1 MGRSIGVG
9 FEPFYFFSL
18 SFFFLIIFLSF
29 YRQKK
34 RGPGGGRGGR
44 CGRNEITLAG
54 WGVCLCI
61 SYFAKKVRGGF
72 LSAVLNDVCIGII

>member
-9 FEPFYFFSL
+9 FEPFYFFSF
-18 SFFFLIIFLSF
+18 SFFLIIFLSF
-29 YRQKK
+29 YPQK
-34 RGPGGGRGGR
+34 GGRGGG

-54 WGVCLCI
+54 WGVFLCI
-61 SYFAKKVRGGF
+61 SYFAKKVWGGF